1 MPQKT
6 STNGTQARSEVSA
19 LVREAAAARGIRTGP
34 QAESGVDLLTLRFTQ
49 NVHQLAKALREKA
62 VEEAERQAQAAT
74 QGMLDDAKTEAEE
87 IVRAATQSAQQTE
100 QEAKAATQ
108 GMLDDAKTEAEEIVQ
123 AATQSAQQTEQEA
136 KAAAQGMLD
145 NAKTEAEE
153 IVQAATQR
161 ADDLDTKGEATTRDL
176 AERIHE
182 QYTSFMGTIEDV
194 LSKPGDSGKESED
207 DPEAPL
213 GNPLRA

>member
-100 QEAKAATQ
+100 QEAKAA
-108 GMLDDAKTEAEEIVQ
+108 
-123 AATQSAQQTEQEA
+123 
-136 KAAAQGMLD
+136 AQGMLD

>member
-6 STNGTQARSEVSA
+6 STNGTQASSEVNA

-34 QAESGVDLLTLRFTQ
+34 QTESGVDLLTLRFTQ

-62 VEEAERQAQAAT
+62 IEEAEQQAQATT
-74 QGMLDDAKTEAEE
+74 QRT
-87 IVRAATQSAQQTE
+87 S
-100 QEAKAATQ
+100 
-108 GMLDDAKTEAEEIVQ
+108 
-123 AATQSAQQTEQEA
+123 
-136 KAAAQGMLD
+136 D

-161 ADDLDTKGEATTRDL
+161 ANDLDTKGEATTRDL
-176 AERIHE
+176 AERINE
-182 QYTSFMGTIEDV
+182 QYTSFMGAIEDV
-194 LSKPGDSGKESED
+194 LSKPGDSRKGSED

-213 GNPLRA
+213 GNPL